1 MRGPAQP
8 SDPLQGPGSPTQ
20 SPQLLSTLLPRR
32 GQSWVGGTGGV
43 AFRSCKGAGP
53 RRAHS
58 GSCTTGFIH
67 RAGGQPGGAE
77 PTPAP
82 LPERVRREDPAGGA
96 QVSAR
101 VRGAGLRP
109 RSWKSRDA
117 RSGCSPAG
125 AGRDARAGGGA
136 GWSRAARLGGGAE
149 WGRTREGGDGQ
160 TMCGNA
166 RGGSPGRPCS
176 VRVGRVRPAWASA
189 RGGAESAQRGG
200 REAPP
205 SRGCDWAVG
214 RLTASCALEMRMG
227 WLFSRAVGTQSSFPN
242 T

>member
-1 MRGPAQP
+1 MRGPAQRSP
-8 SDPLQGPGSPTQ
+8 AGAGVTDAVAPAPLHPAAPRGPILGGRHRRGRLPFLQGGRAAAGAQ
-20 SPQLLSTLLPRR
+20 RR
-32 GQSWVGGTGGV
+32 L
-43 AFRSCKGAGP
+43 
-53 RRAHS
+53 HS
-58 GSCTTGFIH
+58 GFIH

-101 VRGAGLRP
+101 VRGAGPRP

-149 WGRTREGGDGQ
+149 WGRTREGGDRQ

-176 VRVGRVRPAWASA
+176 VRVGRARPAWASA
-189 RGGAESAQRGG
+189 RGGAGSAQRGG

-205 SRGCDWAVG
+205 GQGCDWAVG
-214 RLTASCALEMRMG
+214 RRTASCALETRMG